1 MDESG
6 EADPVVLPESLLA
19 RYRKFS
25 LYNSPYPAHD
35 RACAVDLYPAS
46 NAAVSPVAGEV
57 LDTRTVGCPDREYAV
72 DHDHLIVIDT
82 GEQVARV
89 LHVDPAVEAGD
100 EVAVGDALGEL
111 VRSGFFGRWV
121 DNHVHLEFR
130 DRTKNPYRA
139 SGSLPLVAGAAV
151 TALSWDGTGTVVET
165 GPSHAVLDTP
175 MPPSTD
181 DDAAT
186 FTAIAA
192 DDGRP
197 LDGVTVEIW
206 QCDAQ
211 GVYKHVR
218 AQSGGD
224 PHFQGF
230 GRTVSGSDGGYRFRT
245 IRPVPYGG
253 RTPHIHFKIKGR
265 GIAGLTT
272 QLYIAGHPMNARD
285 FIFSRVPER
294 LRDGVTAAFEPD
306 ADGGPARARFD
317 IVLGPDFVADPE

>member
-1 MDESG
+1 MRRRLLRGGAWALAAGALAPAPLRAAARPVTPRQTEGPFYPDSIPLERD
-6 EADPVVLPESLLA
+6 ADLLMLGGRRA
-19 RYRKFS
+19 QGT
-25 LYNSPYPAHD
+25 PAE
-35 RACAVDLYPAS
+35 
-46 NAAVSPVAGEV
+46 VAG
-57 LDTRTVGCPDREYAV
+57 
-72 DHDHLIVIDT
+72 
-82 GEQVARV
+82 RV
-89 LHVDPAVEAGD
+89 L
-100 EVAVGDALGEL
+100 
-111 VRSGFFGRWV
+111 
-121 DNHVHLEFR
+121 
-130 DRTKNPYRA
+130 
-139 SGSLPLVAGAAV
+139 AA
-151 TALSWDGTGTVVET
+151 
-165 GPSHAVLDTP
+165 
-175 MPPSTD
+175 
-181 DDAAT
+181 
-186 FTAIAA
+186 
-192 DDGRP
+192 DGRP